1 MEDAADYPSWHWV
14 WHAYI
19 GGMCAAAVIA
29 VYLLDDRL
37 TARSPLGAAIA
48 LAAMVAWL
56 TIAGR
61 AVPRLG
67 PLGWRPVT
75 YVCVAVGLWTF
86 AMWCAPAA
94 VAAIPALYP
103 VVFSTLPLGPA
114 IGASVVVTLVPL
126 ALDIAVSG
134 FAAPHFPVVV
144 AMALIGLVA
153 APIIGTVIVTAVRQ
167 RIRLTTLIGE
177 LERSRA
183 ETSRLS
189 REAGI
194 AAERARLAGEIHD
207 TLAQGFTSI
216 VTLAQAIEVE
226 FVAEPAAAKRHLHL
240 IEATARENLTEART
254 MVTQLTPSAL
264 DGATLPAAIRRQ
276 CEAFSAESAIELELN
291 VDDPAPPLGMAADV
305 VLLRVAQEA
314 LANVRRHARATRVRV
329 DLTVDDEAVRL
340 SLSDNG
346 IGLSEGHMEG
356 FGLRGIRTRVTQAG
370 GRVSIGPTPGGGTTV
385 AVEVPA

>member
-1 MEDAADYPSWHWV
+1 MEDAAEYPSWHWL

-19 GGMCAAAVIA
+19 GGMCGVAIIA
-29 VYLLDDRL
+29 VYLLADRVPS
-37 TARSPLGAAIA
+37 RSPLGAAMA
-48 LAAMVAWL
+48 LAAMAAWL
-56 TIAGR
+56 TLAGR
-61 AVPRLG
+61 GVPRLG

-94 VAAIPALYP
+94 VTAIPAFYP

-134 FAAPHFPVVV
+134 FDSPYLPVAV

-153 APIIGTVIVTAVRQ
+153 APIIGVVIVTAVRQ
-167 RIRLTTLIGE
+167 RIRLVTLVTE
-177 LERSRA
+177 LEHSRA

-194 AAERARLAGEIHD
+194 AAERERLAGEIHD
-207 TLAQGFTSI
+207 TLAQGFISI
-216 VTLAQAIEVE
+216 VTLTQAIEIERVT
-226 FVAEPAAAKRHLHL
+226 EPVAAKRHLEL
-240 IEATARENLTEART
+240 IEATARENLAEART

-264 DGATLPAAIRRQ
+264 EGTTLPAAIRRQ
-276 CEAFSAESAIELELN
+276 CEAFSAEAAIELELN

-314 LANVRRHARATRVRV
+314 LANVRRHAQATHVRV
-329 DLTVDDEAVRL
+329 DLTVGDEAVRL

-346 IGLSEGHMEG
+346 IGLAEGHVDG